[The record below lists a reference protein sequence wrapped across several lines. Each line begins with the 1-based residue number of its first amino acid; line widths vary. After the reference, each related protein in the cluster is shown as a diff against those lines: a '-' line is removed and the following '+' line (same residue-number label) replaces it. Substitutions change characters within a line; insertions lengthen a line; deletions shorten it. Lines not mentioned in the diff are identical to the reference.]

1 MPSGIAVISVFFF
14 FGSFF
19 LFASRQKEK
28 MNFISIICIMYDRKE
43 NIMSVNFRGSKT
55 EQELINAFA
64 GESMARNRYTMFAS
78 VAKKEGYEQ
87 IAEIFEQTARNEY
100 EHAKLFYK
108 HISTTSDGHVDSCY
122 PFELGTT
129 EENLLSAI
137 EGETEEFTN
146 LYANAE
152 KIALEEGFDSVAS
165 TFKHVINSE
174 KHHAQ
179 RYQMLYYNLK
189 NDTIFKKEKEEKWVC
204 RECGYIH
211 EGNSAPD
218 YCPNCHHK
226 KAYFQLLCEKY

>member
-1 MPSGIAVISVFFF
+1 MP
-14 FGSFF
+14 
-19 LFASRQKEK
+19 
-28 MNFISIICIMYDRKE
+28 
-43 NIMSVNFRGSKT
+43 VNFRGSKT
-55 EQELINAFA
+55 EQQLINAFA

-78 VAKKEGYEQ
+78 TARKEGYEQ
-87 IAEIFEQTARNEY
+87 IAEIFEQTAHNEY

-108 HISTTSDGHVDSCY
+108 HIGTTSDGHVDSFY
-122 PFELGTT
+122 PFEHGTT

-137 EGETEEFTN
+137 KGETEEYTL

-179 RYQMLYYNLK
+179 RYKILYENLK
-189 NDTIFKKEKEEKWVC
+189 NGTLFEKDTPQQWICK
-204 RECGYIH
+204 ECGYIH
-211 EGNSAPD
+211 ESKSAPD

-226 KAYFQLLCEKY
+226 KAYFKLLCEKY